1 MERGA
6 SARMHGKP
14 PGILETFADAFSA
27 LLVNPLPILLPI
39 LVDAY
44 LALGPRVSPAALTT
58 PLAGWID
65 AQARQA
71 GPDLASLG
79 VAPADYAAQ
88 IAGVGQH
95 ADLVAAVGWIVPSL
109 LAGVDRVGLAGA
121 GGRATLTPGGA
132 GVVIA
137 LWAAFIVIGIA
148 LVMLYRVLLARASRG
163 DPLLDATLPADALR
177 ATGRYLAFLALL
189 VGASLAFGVPA
200 GALLG
205 LTSLVS
211 ADLAS
216 LVGLLLVSAVIIVS
230 IMIAFVAE
238 AIALADAGPIDAI
251 RISRGVVRHNT
262 WPALGLIFLSWLALF
277 VLPDILGRFTQT
289 GLGLALAVAVYAF
302 VATGIALA
310 RMQFLRDRL
319 PQSRVPAAVA
329 SAQAGR
335 G

>member
-14 PGILETFADAFSA
+14 PGILQTFADAFSA
-27 LLVNPLPILLPI
+27 LLVNPLPMLLPI
-39 LVDAY
+39 LVDAW
-44 LALGPRVSPAALTT
+44 LALGPRVSPAGLTA
-58 PLAGWID
+58 PLAAWVD
-65 AQARQA
+65 AQTRLA

-79 VAPADYAAQ
+79 VAPADYATQ
-88 IAGVGQH
+88 IAGLGRH
-95 ADLVAAVGWIVPSL
+95 ADLVAAIGWIVPSL

-121 GGRATLTPGGA
+121 GDRATLTPAGA

-137 LWAAFIVIGIA
+137 LWAAFILIGIA

-163 DPLLDATLPADALR
+163 EPLIDAELPAAALR

-189 VGASLAFGVPA
+189 VGAALVLGIPA
-200 GALLG
+200 GVLLG
-205 LTSLVS
+205 VVSLVS

-216 LVGLLLVSAVIIVS
+216 LVGLLIVSAIIIVS

-238 AIALADAGPIDAI
+238 AIALAEAGPLEAI

-262 WPALGLIFLSWLALF
+262 WAALGLIFLSWLALF
-277 VLPDILGRFTQT
+277 VLPDILGRFTQS
-289 GLGLALAVAVYAF
+289 GPGLALAVAVYAF
-302 VATGIALA
+302 VATGVALA

-319 PQSRVPAAVA
+319 PQSRLPAPATA
-329 SAQAGR
+329 PAEAGR
-335 G
+335 

>member
-6 SARMHGKP
+6 RVQGKP
-14 PGILETFADAFSA
+14 PGILETFADAFST

-39 LVDAY
+39 LVDVY
-44 LALGPRVSPAALTT
+44 LALGPRVSPAGVTA

-65 AQARQA
+65 AQARPSA
-71 GPDLASLG
+71 ADLASLG

-88 IAGVGQH
+88 IAGLGQH

-109 LAGVDRVGLAGA
+109 LAGVDRAGLAGA
-121 GGRATLTPGGA
+121 AGRATLTPGGA
-132 GVVIA
+132 GAVIV
-137 LWAAFIVIGIA
+137 LWALFVLVGIA

-163 DPLLDATLPADALR
+163 DPLIDATLPAAALR
-177 ATGRYLAFLALL
+177 ATWRSLGFWALL
-189 VGASLAFGVPA
+189 VGAALVCGIPA
-200 GALLG
+200 GVLLG
-205 LTSLVS
+205 VVSLVS

-216 LVGLLLVSAVIIVS
+216 LVGLLIVSAVIIVS

-238 AIALADAGPIDAI
+238 AIVLAEAGPLEAI

-277 VLPDILGRFTQT
+277 VLPDMLGRITQT
-289 GLGLALAVAVYAF
+289 GPGLAVAVAVYAF
-302 VATGIALA
+302 VATGVALA

-319 PQSRVPAAVA
+319 PQSRLPAPAPA
-329 SAQAGR
+329 TAEARR